1 MLERDVVWEG
11 PEQTVRLTNR
21 GALDLRR
28 VFQIDHQNHHDD
40 TLLHA
45 LDGAW
50 SLIFSGTLESDL
62 LPIPLTLATPSMTQ
76 PLLGDFVAFAVSYAA
91 SPSCGSGRML
101 ALAVQILSQL
111 GEYMSNM
118 VNLKPALT
126 VCLKNDLPLVRPIQ
140 RKQEKPEADI
150 PPADPNHEPNTKMP
164 DYKLLCLANISD
176 AFCFVNRAESK
187 SLAVIHDSADISSAD
202 TTLFFADSPVLDAGW
217 LLPHQVPPP
226 CALCWLLTVCITA
239 IMQLPIMSH
248 FVLSIV
254 NRPIHFLS
262 HFILIRPEPV
272 PDLPGVILP
281 GVSNIQVCQTFVCAR
296 PHGFHN

>member
-1 MLERDVVWEG
+1 MCVGIGCHAKHTAGLSRPLLEREVVWEG

-21 GALDLRR
+21 GALDLRG
-28 VFQIDHQNHHDD
+28 VFLIDHQNHHDD

-50 SLIFSGTLESDL
+50 SQIFSGILESDL

-76 PLLGDFVAFAVSYAA
+76 PLLGDLVAFAVSYAA

-150 PPADPNHEPNTKMP
+150 PPADPNHEPNTKMT
-164 DYKLLCLANISD
+164 DYKLLCLANISE

-202 TTLFFADSPVLDAGW
+202 ISSADTTLFFAYSPVLDAGW

-226 CALCWLLTVCITA
+226 CALC
-239 IMQLPIMSH
+239 
-248 FVLSIV
+248 
-254 NRPIHFLS
+254 
-262 HFILIRPEPV
+262 
-272 PDLPGVILP
+272 
-281 GVSNIQVCQTFVCAR
+281 
-296 PHGFHN
+296 